1 MSITLDVSERETF
14 IEGAV
19 MSTRKRLLLAPALL
33 LVLSS
38 WQTGRAQPNRSV
50 YTSLDAKQCRT
61 LKNDTSE
68 AGDYLGRCKGVSGYS
83 LLLAEGDLR
92 QNLTVVTP
100 SGSKHSLELWTV
112 ISGGFSSL
120 GSNAEWRVIKHGSK
134 LVPVALIVR
143 FNASEDPG
151 NSSKVSSYL
160 AVTKISK
167 SEICVTHKIGPGPQA
182 NEDARRAADAAAD
195 KPCLKAR

>member
-1 MSITLDVSERETF
+1 MSTTRGVNVKETF
-14 IEGAV
+14 IEDGA
-19 MSTRKRLLLAPALL
+19 MRTRKRLLWIPALL

-38 WQTGRAQPNRSV
+38 LETGAAQPNRSV

-68 AGDYLGRCKGVSGYS
+68 TGDYLGQCKGISGYS

-100 SGSKHSLELWTV
+100 SGSKHSLELWSV

-120 GSNAEWRVIKHGSK
+120 GSNAEWRVNKQGNK

-143 FNASEDPG
+143 FNASEDPE
-151 NSSKVSSYL
+151 NSNKITSYL
-160 AVTKISK
+160 AVTKITNSQ
-167 SEICVTHKIGPGPQA
+167 ICVTHKIGPGPQA
-182 NEDARRAADAAAD
+182 NDNARRAADAAAD
-195 KPCLKAR
+195 KPCLKSQ